1 MTRIHYSDRYLQNPV
16 ALALLGGLLKPLKS
30 ILAQDAQVTIDTLFK
45 SKERPATSRSM
56 TG

>member
-30 ILAQDAQVTIDTLFK
+30 IPAQDAQVTIDTLFK
-45 SKERPATSRSM
+45 SKERRATSRSM